1 MSIKTIILAA
11 GQGTRM
17 RSVKP
22 KVLHEI
28 ANKALLEH
36 VYDTGRSL
44 ADNAIY
50 IIYGHGGETVKQ
62 SLSHLDATWIEQK
75 QQLGTGHAVQ
85 QAIHH
90 VEDGDTALILYGDV
104 PLLKQQT
111 LQTLLKKVSATS
123 LALLTVNLDDPT
135 GYGRIV
141 RDKDHA
147 VIKIVEQKD
156 ANEAELLI
164 TEGNTGILACKGK
177 QLKQWLARLSN
188 NNAQNEYYL
197 TDIIEMAVDDGL
209 TIETT
214 QAGSQDEVLGVN
226 NRAQLAHLERVYQ
239 LGQAEVL
246 MEKGITLRDPSRI
259 DIRGTFAELG
269 QDIDIDV
276 NVIFEGINRIG
287 SNVKIGPNCL
297 IKNSTIA
304 EGVEILANS
313 VIDDA
318 VVGEGSRIGP
328 FARLRPQTELA
339 EHVHIGNFVEIKKS
353 SVASGSK
360 INHLSYIGDSEVG
373 SKVNIGAG
381 TITCNYDGVN
391 KFKTIIEDG
400 AFIGSDTQLVAPVTV
415 GKNATIGAGS
425 TITSNTPAEQLTLS
439 RVKQLSIPSWKRPV
453 KAEIVPDN
461 SPHSASA
468 PGAALSPASL
478 QSSQHPC
485 KSAETVPDS
494 SLHSLHPCKSEK

>member
-1 MSIKTIILAA
+1 
-11 GQGTRM
+11 M
-17 RSVKP
+17 RSSRP

-28 ANKALLEH
+28 ANKALLQH
-36 VYDTGRSL
+36 VYETSL
-44 ADNAIY
+44 ALENNQIF

-62 SLSHLDATWIEQK
+62 TLCSLNATWIEQK

-90 VEDGDTALILYGDV
+90 VDDPDTVLILYGDV
-104 PLLKQQT
+104 PLLNAKT
-111 LQTLLKKVSATS
+111 IQTLLHKVSLTS

-141 RDKDHA
+141 RDKDHS
-147 VIKIVEQKD
+147 VVKIVEQKD
-156 ANEAELLI
+156 ANEAELQI
-164 TEGNTGILACKGK
+164 TEGNTGILACKGS
-177 QLKQWLARLSN
+177 QLKQWLSRLSN

-197 TDIIEMAVDDGL
+197 TDIIEMAVEDGL
-209 TIETT
+209 SVETT

-226 NRAQLAHLERVYQ
+226 NRSQLAHLERVYQ
-239 LGQAEVL
+239 WEQAQAL
-246 MEKGITLRDPSRI
+246 MEKGVTLRDPARV
-259 DIRGTFAELG
+259 DVRGSFAELG
-269 QDIDIDV
+269 QDIDVDI

-297 IKNSTIA
+297 IKNASIA
-304 EGVEILANS
+304 NDVEIFANS
-313 VIDDA
+313 VIEDA
-318 VVGEGSRIGP
+318 SVGAGSRIGP

-339 EHVHIGNFVEIKKS
+339 DHVHVGNFVEIKKS
-353 SVASGSK
+353 TVATGSK

-391 KFKTIIEDG
+391 KFKTIIGDG

-425 TITSNTPAEQLTLS
+425 TITRDTPENQLTLS
-439 RVKQLSIPSWKRPV
+439 RTKQLSVPTWQRPV

-461 SPHSASA
+461 LPHSSR
-468 PGAALSPASL
+468 PSE
-478 QSSQHPC
+478 SQ
-485 KSAETVPDS
+485 
-494 SLHSLHPCKSEK
+494 EK

>member
-17 RSVKP
+17 RSSRP

-28 ANKALLEH
+28 ANKALLQH
-36 VYDTGRSL
+36 VHETSRML
-44 ADNAIY
+44 PDNKIY

-62 SLSHLDATWIEQK
+62 TLSHLNATWIEQRL
-75 QQLGTGHAVQ
+75 QLGTGHAVQ

-90 VEDGDTALILYGDV
+90 VEDGDTVLVLYGDV
-104 PLLKQQT
+104 PLLKAAT
-111 LQTLLKKVSATS
+111 LKTLLTKVSATS
-123 LALLTVNLDDPT
+123 LALLTVTLDDPT

-147 VIKIVEQKD
+147 VLKIVEQKD
-156 ANEAELLI
+156 ANEAELRI
-164 TEGNTGILACKGK
+164 NEGNTGILACKGK
-177 QLKQWLARLSN
+177 QLKNWLSRLSN

-197 TDIIEMAVDDGL
+197 TDIIEMAVEDGL
-209 TIETT
+209 TIDTT
-214 QAGSQDEVLGVN
+214 QAHSADEVLGVN

-239 LGQAEVL
+239 LEQAQML
-246 MEKGITLRDPSRI
+246 MEKGVTLRDPNRI
-259 DIRGTFAELG
+259 EVRGSFADLG

-276 NVIFEGINRIG
+276 NVVFEGVNSVG

-304 EGVEILANS
+304 EGVEILANC
-313 VIDDA
+313 VIEDA
-318 VVGEGSRIGP
+318 VIGADSRIGP

-339 EHVHIGNFVEIKKS
+339 GHVHIGNFVEVKKS
-353 SVASGSK
+353 TVANGSK
-360 INHLSYIGDSEVG
+360 INHLSYIGDSEIG
-373 SKVNIGAG
+373 ARVNVGAG

-415 GKNATIGAGS
+415 RRNATIGAGS
-425 TITSNTPAEQLTLS
+425 TITRDTPADQLTLS
-439 RVKQLSIPSWKRPV
+439 RAKQISIPGWQRPV

-461 SPHSASA
+461 LP
-468 PGAALSPASL
+468 
-478 QSSQHPC
+478 
-485 KSAETVPDS
+485 
-494 SLHSLHPCKSEK
+494 HSLHPYKSEKE

>member
-17 RSVKP
+17 RSSRP

-28 ANKALLEH
+28 ANKALLQH
-36 VYDTGRSL
+36 VYETSFSL
-44 ADNAIY
+44 ENNQIF

-62 SLSHLDATWIEQK
+62 ALNEFDATWIEQK

-90 VEDGDTALILYGDV
+90 VDDPDTVLILYGDV
-104 PLLKQQT
+104 PLLKART
-111 LQTLLKKVSATS
+111 IQTLLHKVSLSS

-147 VIKIVEQKD
+147 VLKIVEQKD
-156 ANEAELLI
+156 ANEVEAQI
-164 TEGNTGILACKGK
+164 REGNTGILACKGS
-177 QLKQWLARLSN
+177 QLKQWLSRLSN

-197 TDIIEMAVDDGL
+197 TDIIEMAVEDGL
-209 TIETT
+209 SIETT

-226 NRAQLAHLERVYQ
+226 NRSQLAHLERVYQ
-239 LGQAEVL
+239 LEQAQSL
-246 MEKGITLRDPSRI
+246 MEKGVTLRDPSRV
-259 DIRGTFAELG
+259 DVRGSFAELG
-269 QDIDIDV
+269 QDIDVDV
-276 NVIFEGINRIG
+276 NVIFEGVNRIG

-297 IKNSTIA
+297 IKNASIA
-304 EGVEILANS
+304 NGVEILANS
-313 VIDDA
+313 VIEDA
-318 VVGEGSRIGP
+318 VVGAASRIGP

-339 EHVHIGNFVEIKKS
+339 DHVHIGNFVEIKKS
-353 SVASGSK
+353 SVATGSK

-391 KFKTIIEDG
+391 KFKTVIEDG

-425 TITSNTPAEQLTLS
+425 TITKDTPADQLTLS
-439 RVKQLSIPSWKRPV
+439 RTKQLSVPTWQRPV
-453 KAEIVPDN
+453 KKAEIVPDN
-461 SPHSASA
+461 
-468 PGAALSPASL
+468 L
-478 QSSQHPC
+478 
-485 KSAETVPDS
+485 
-494 SLHSLHPCKSEK
+494 LHTQHPCKSEK